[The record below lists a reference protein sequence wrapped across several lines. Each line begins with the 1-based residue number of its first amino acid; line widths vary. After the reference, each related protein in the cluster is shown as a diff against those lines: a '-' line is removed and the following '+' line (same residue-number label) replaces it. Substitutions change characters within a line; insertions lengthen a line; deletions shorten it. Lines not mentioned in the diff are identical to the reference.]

1 MKPEFITFRINS
13 NLRHYTYK
21 VKVTTN
27 TGRVV
32 HLRAGCRY
40 WQSFYAARRWY
51 SAETSDTMGF
61 LSGPKRWSDEWIA
74 RQTKDQQEKLRGDR
88 REANAIIDKLEERVQ
103 DYQRKRRQEKRKKR
117 N

>member
-13 NLRHYTYK
+13 NLRHYTYT
-21 VKVTTN
+21 VKVTKN

-51 SAETSDTMGF
+51 APETSPGF
-61 LSGPKRWSDEWIA
+61 LCSAKRWSDVWIQ
-74 RQTKDQQEKLRGDR
+74 RQTPEQHEGLRADR
-88 REANAIIDKLEERVQ
+88 REANAIIDKLEERVTA
-103 DYQRKRRQEKRKKR
+103 YQRKRKQEKRKKR
-117 N
+117 K